1 MDKVNKMINKKI
13 KRRKT
18 KKEDNSI
25 NDIIKVIKTEKPVDK
40 RPRTI
45 IIRKK
50 KKTDSVKKIL
60 N

>member
-25 NDIIKVIKTEKPVDK
+25 NDIIKVIKTEKPEDIK
-40 RPRTI
+40 GLGLLLLEK
-45 IIRKK
+45 RKK
-50 KKTDSVKKIL
+50 RMLLKKY
-60 N
+60 